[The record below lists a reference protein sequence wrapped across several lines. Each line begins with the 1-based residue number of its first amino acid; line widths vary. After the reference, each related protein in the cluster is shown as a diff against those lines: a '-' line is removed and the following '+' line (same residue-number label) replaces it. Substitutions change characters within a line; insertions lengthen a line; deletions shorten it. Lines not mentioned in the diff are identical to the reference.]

1 MLETD
6 VHSASL
12 DQSKNRRLIQLDR
25 DKRIGM
31 SAKVLFPVTVVG
43 SWSRPPWLIQALRR
57 WQDGEINKEEFD
69 KVADE
74 AVLLAIKYQE
84 DAGVDII
91 TDGEQ
96 RRDNFYSFVVG
107 KLSGMQL
114 MKVSELMDYMK
125 DRARFEEVLRALD
138 VPAFA
143 IKSPIVVDLLS
154 PRDGLSLDEVD
165 FLAKHTTK
173 QVKIPLPGPYLL
185 LRSSWFEELSDKA
198 YPTQDDLAKDIVK
211 ILRDEVIALK
221 KRGVDFIQFDEPTL
235 SQVVFGE
242 ESSETFMC
250 AAMASRKDPTEELE
264 LAVRLMNETVD
275 GIDGVRLG
283 VHVCRGNWSRRED
296 VLLAGNYGP
305 MLPYLT
311 QMNVD
316 QLVLEFATPRAG
328 ELEVFKEYENLK
340 EIGLGV
346 VNPRT
351 DEIDAPKAIV
361 DRVKEALRYF
371 EPEKVF
377 LNPDCGFG
385 TFAERNVNTA
395 ELAFRKLQSVTAA
408 AEMLRQEFG

>member
-1 MLETD
+1 MT
-6 VHSASL
+6 
-12 DQSKNRRLIQLDR
+12 
-25 DKRIGM
+25 
-31 SAKVLFPVTVVG
+31 
-43 SWSRPPWLIQALRR
+43 
-57 WQDGEINKEEFD
+57 
-69 KVADE
+69 
-74 AVLLAIKYQE
+74 
-84 DAGVDII
+84 
-91 TDGEQ
+91 
-96 RRDNFYSFVVG
+96 
-107 KLSGMQL
+107 
-114 MKVSELMDYMK
+114 
-125 DRARFEEVLRALD
+125 
-138 VPAFA
+138 
-143 IKSPIVVDLLS
+143 
-154 PRDGLSLDEVD
+154 
-165 FLAKHTTK
+165 KHTTK
-173 QVKIPLPGPYLL
+173 QVKVPLPGPYLL

-198 YPTQDDLAKDIVK
+198 YPTQDELAKDIVK

-351 DEIDAPKAIV
+351 DEIDAPKVIV

-395 ELAFRKLQSVTAA
+395 EMAYYKLQSVTAA